1 MCISRRFRKGLKGD
15 VMGGRGGS
23 SGLSGGGKEYSVNN
37 IKKKLPDMN
46 DFKLDKPPQLEGSE
60 KQIAWAKQI
69 RAEFVP
75 KLVQSVFAQQQD
87 IVKAMNSGGKDG
99 VAQHIHDEA
108 VNTYKNRYS
117 YISNKKEAEKLA
129 DKDIANYVNR
139 SVSSYNTLKNR
150 VQAVNKLASN
160 NSAKF
165 WIDNR
170 NSYDEI
176 RKKILGIK

>member
-1 MCISRRFRKGLKGD
+1 
-15 VMGGRGGS
+15 MGGRGGS
-23 SGLSGGGKEYSVNN
+23 SGLSGGGKEYSVDN

-60 KQIAWAKQI
+60 KQIAYAKQI

-75 KLVQSVFAQQQD
+75 KLAQSVFAQQQD
-87 IVKAMNSGGKDG
+87 IAKAMNSGGKDG

-108 VNTYKNRYS
+108 VNTYKNRYD
-117 YISNKKEAEKLA
+117 YISNKKEAKKLA
-129 DKDIANYVNR
+129 DKDIANYVKR
-139 SVSSYNTLKNR
+139 EVSRYN
-150 VQAVNKLASN
+150 AVKDQVRAINKLATNKS
-160 NSAKF
+160 SKF

-170 NSYDEI
+170 NSYNEI

>member
-1 MCISRRFRKGLKGD
+1 
-15 VMGGRGGS
+15 MGGRGGS
-23 SGLSGGGKEYSVNN
+23 SGLSGGGKEYSVGN

-60 KQIAWAKQI
+60 KQIAWAKKI

-99 VAQHIHDEA
+99 VAQYIHDEA

-129 DKDIANYVNR
+129 DKDISSYVKR
-139 SVSSYNTLKNR
+139 EVSSYNTLRNR
-150 VQAVNKLASN
+150 VQAINKLAQNS
-160 NSAKF
+160 SAKF

-170 NSYDEI
+170 NSYNEI
-176 RKKILGIK
+176 RKKILDTK

>member
-1 MCISRRFRKGLKGD
+1 
-15 VMGGRGGS
+15 MGGRGGS
-23 SGLSGGGKEYSVNN
+23 SGLSGGGKEYSVDN

-99 VAQHIHDEA
+99 VAQRIHDDA

-150 VQAVNKLASN
+150 VQAVSKLASN
-160 NSAKF
+160 SSAKF

>member
-1 MCISRRFRKGLKGD
+1 
-15 VMGGRGGS
+15 MGGRGGS

-108 VNTYKNRYS
+108 VNAYKNRYS

-129 DKDIANYVNR
+129 DKDISSYVNR

-150 VQAVNKLASN
+150 VQAINKLASN
-160 NSAKF
+160 SSAKF

-170 NSYDEI
+170 NSYNEI
-176 RKKILGIK
+176 RKKILEIR

>member
-1 MCISRRFRKGLKGD
+1 
-15 VMGGRGGS
+15 MGGRGGS
-23 SGLSGGGKEYSVNN
+23 SGLSGGGGKEYSVDN

-75 KLVQSVFAQQQD
+75 KLVQSVFAQHQD

-108 VNTYKNRYS
+108 VNAYKNRYS

-139 SVSSYNTLKNR
+139 SVSSYNTLRNR
-150 VQAVNKLASN
+150 VQAINKLASN
-160 NSAKF
+160 SSAKF

-170 NSYDEI
+170 NSYNEI
-176 RKKILGIK
+176 RKKILEIK

>member
-1 MCISRRFRKGLKGD
+1 
-15 VMGGRGGS
+15 MGGRGGS
-23 SGLSGGGKEYSVNN
+23 SGLSGGGKEYSVEN
-37 IKKKLPDMN
+37 IKKNLPDMN
-46 DFKLDKPPQLEGSE
+46 DFKLNKPPQLEGSE

-108 VNTYKNRYS
+108 VNAYKNRYN

-129 DKDIANYVNR
+129 DKDISNYVKR
-139 SVSSYNTLKNR
+139 EVSAYN
-150 VQAVNKLASN
+150 ALAKQMKAIN
-160 NSAKF
+160 NLSANTSAKF

-170 NSYDEI
+170 NSYNEI
-176 RKKILGIK
+176 RKKILEIK

>member
-1 MCISRRFRKGLKGD
+1 MERGA

-23 SGLSGGGKEYSVNN
+23 SGLSGGGKEYSVDN

-99 VAQHIHDEA
+99 VAQRIHDDA

-150 VQAVNKLASN
+150 VQAVSKLASN
-160 NSAKF
+160 SSAKF